1 MAITSINQVQLAK
14 HALELLLL
22 LQYMANILQKKKRNP
37 KDSEQTPS
45 SERRDVSKV
54 ARRNQG
60 MFCLRNDL
68 SITFYENGICVHIS
82 FSH

>member
-1 MAITSINQVQLAK
+1 MATTSINQVQHAK
-14 HALELLLL
+14 HALELPLL

-54 ARRNQG
+54 ARWNQG
-60 MFCLRNDL
+60 MFCLRNEL
-68 SITFYENGICVHIS
+68 SITFYQNGIRVHIS
-82 FSH
+82 FPH